1 MKLIKG
7 KAGEKIAVNYLRSKN
22 FKIIKTNFTCHWGE
36 IDIIAKKDDILY
48 FFEVKTRTTLKYG
61 SPAEAV
67 NFFKLKSLK
76 RAINFFFIKNKINSK
91 MKLGVISV
99 YLNSNLTLAKI
110 KLYNIDNFNL
120 DLYGTN

>member
-7 KAGEKIAVNYLRSKN
+7 KVGERIAVNYLKDNN
-22 FKIIKTNFTCHWGE
+22 FKIIKTHFTCRWGE

-48 FFEVKTRTTLKYG
+48 FFEVKTRTSLRYG
-61 SPAEAV
+61 SPVEAV

-76 RAINFFFIKNKINSK
+76 RAINFFFLKNKINSK

-120 DLYGTN
+120 NLYGTN